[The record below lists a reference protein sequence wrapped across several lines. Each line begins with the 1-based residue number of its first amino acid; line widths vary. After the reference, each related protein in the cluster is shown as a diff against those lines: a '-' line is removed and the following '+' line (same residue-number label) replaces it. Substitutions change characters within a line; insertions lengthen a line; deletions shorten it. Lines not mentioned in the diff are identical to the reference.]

1 MDVHQNNAIFLLSQM
16 SVFETYLFIVD
27 PFGGCDGHLNYRQAI
42 SVKKNSHFI
51 HFSPKYRCSM
61 NKIYISE

>member
-27 PFGGCDGHLNYRQAI
+27 PFGGCDSHLNYRQAL
-42 SVKKNSHFI
+42 SVKKLTFY
-51 HFSPKYRCSM
+51 PLQ
-61 NKIYISE
+61 SEMQMFHE